1 MIRTFLRWLGML
13 AIANA
18 LAYFAFG
25 WLNVYLIENYQLRR
39 VREEAHAIITAEL
52 PRFDILP
59 EAQWEEATRTVHQRW
74 KVPSRLSNVQLL
86 PPDAWQSLGVFDNR
100 VGYDYNFPGGAFAY
114 MVLKDSNTVLEI
126 GPLPGLMTLTA
137 MDNIVAI
144 IMWAGFNTVVLLS
157 LLYQQHRRS
166 VAIERATTAF
176 LADGTARHIPD
187 DAADSYGPAVRSV
200 NAMAS
205 RAEQLIRQRQQMI
218 SEQRELLHAVAHE
231 CRAPLARV
239 SFALEMLEHSESPG
253 QRKQLSRDMESA
265 IGELDGLVRELLTY
279 ARLQHGAQRLEL
291 TEMELAPV
299 IDDVLSKTKTL
310 YPAIA
315 FRSVPGNDAPA
326 KAVVDNRLFQRALT
340 NLVRNAACFAHSA
353 VEVSLARR
361 GDQLCLTVDDD
372 GPGVPAEQRDRIF
385 EPFSRLDPSRS
396 RDSGGAG
403 LGLAIVRGIS
413 ERHGGDI
420 MVDDS
425 PLGGARF
432 SMSWPMRTGT

>member
-1 MIRTFLRWLGML
+1 MTRTFLRWLGLL
-13 AIANA
+13 AVANA

-25 WLNVYLIENYQLRR
+25 WLNIYLIENYQLRR

-59 EAQWEEATRTVHQRW
+59 EAQWEEAARTVHQRW
-74 KVPSRLSNVQLL
+74 QVPSRLSNVQLL
-86 PPDAWQSLGVFDNR
+86 PPTAWQNLGMFDNR

-114 MVLKDSNTVLEI
+114 MVLKDNNTVLEI
-126 GPLPGLMTLTA
+126 GPLPGLMALTA
-137 MDNIVAI
+137 MDNVVGITL
-144 IMWAGFNTVVLLS
+144 WLGFNTFILLS

-166 VAIERATTAF
+166 VAIERATNAF

-253 QRKQLSRDMESA
+253 QRKQLSRDMETA
-265 IGELDGLVRELLTY
+265 IAELDGLVRELLTY

-291 TEMELAPV
+291 AEMELAPA
-299 IDDVLSKTKTL
+299 IDDVLTKTKTL
-310 YPAIA
+310 YPTVA
-315 FRSVPGNDAPA
+315 FRSVPATDAPP
-326 KAVVDNRLFQRALT
+326 KVVVDSRLFHRALT
-340 NLVRNAACFAHSA
+340 NLVRNAACFAHSV
-353 VEVSLARR
+353 VEVGVSRQ

-372 GPGVPAEQRDRIF
+372 GPGVPVDQRERIF
-385 EPFSRLDPSRS
+385 EPFARLDPSRS

-403 LGLAIVRGIS
+403 LGLAIVRGIC
-413 ERHGGDI
+413 ERHGGVID
-420 MVDDS
+420 VEDA

-432 SMSWPMRTGT
+432 RMFWPLRAGA

>member
-1 MIRTFLRWLGML
+1 MTRTFLRWLGLL
-13 AIANA
+13 AVANA

-39 VREEAHAIITAEL
+39 VREEAHAIVTAEL

-59 EAQWEEATRTVHQRW
+59 EAQWEEAARTVHQRW
-74 KVPSRLSNVQLL
+74 GVPSRLSNVQLL
-86 PPDAWQSLGVFDNR
+86 PPTAWQNLGVFDNQ

-114 MVLKDSNTVLEI
+114 MVLKDNSTVLEI

-137 MDNIVAI
+137 LDNII
-144 IMWAGFNTVVLLS
+144 GILLWGGFNSAILFL

-166 VAIERATTAF
+166 IAIERATTAF

-187 DAADSYGPAVRSV
+187 DASDAYGPAVRSV

-239 SFALEMLEHSESPG
+239 NFALEMLEHSESPG
-253 QRKQLSRDMESA
+253 QRKQLARDMESA
-265 IGELDGLVRELLTY
+265 IAELDGLVRELLTY

-291 TEMELAPV
+291 SETELLPA
-299 IDDVLSKTKTL
+299 IDDVLTKTKTL
-310 YPAIA
+310 YPAVA
-315 FRSVPGNDAPA
+315 FRSAPTADAPT
-326 KAVVDNRLFQRALT
+326 KVVVDNRLFHRALT
-340 NLVRNAACFAHSA
+340 NLVRNAACFAHSV
-353 VEVSLARR
+353 VEVSVGRR
-361 GDQLCLTVDDD
+361 EDQFCLIVDDD
-372 GPGVPAEQRDRIF
+372 GPGVPLDQRERIF
-385 EPFSRLDPSRS
+385 EPFARLDPSRS

-413 ERHGGDI
+413 ERHGGSI
-420 MVDDS
+420 SVDDS

-432 SMSWPMRTGT
+432 TLTWPLRSNS